1 MLFKN
6 KLTKNERTNERRKN
20 NNYILIER
28 NMQVAL
34 KKEND
39 HSNCNDGSDDNSED
53 DIRAWK
59 NVNRTIFFVIDREDG
74 EEEE

>member
-1 MLFKN
+1 
-6 KLTKNERTNERRKN
+6 
-20 NNYILIER
+20 
-28 NMQVAL
+28 MQVAL

-59 NVNRTIFFVIDREDG
+59 NVNRTIFFVIDRED
-74 EEEE
+74 EEEEEWQYVM